1 MASSP
6 SGHHS
11 ADFWSIRARYSH
23 SSSSLEVTPSLN
35 TAPRPLEQRTKV
47 SFFCLT
53 ISLRFYENSPNP
65 AREEKLSKSNIYN
78 LVFNL
83 IK

>member
-1 MASSP
+1 M
-6 SGHHS
+6 
-11 ADFWSIRARYSH
+11 
-23 SSSSLEVTPSLN
+23 N